1 MKILIT
7 EQQYKKIF
15 ESKDYYDFWDDYN
28 PVYDILSE
36 FLDDKKN
43 GINVKKWNLIPF
55 EQYRNA
61 LIQFVRYGEF
71 MRFPTKYIDRWATIV
86 TENTLSI
93 QAITQLAGHSMYF
106 PTDDLN
112 DFFYGD
118 ANGNDEGEKFQGYD
132 DGYEYLENLGFY
144 DWCKLPDGSDALSDF
159 GLEPL
164 IKLIMELEEQTT
176 PEQKI
181 VVINKILDVYHQR
194 GDLASAFI
202 QGGSKSLSQISYPE
216 ESVNENIELN
226 EMPYPSSFDM
236 EHFKSINSFKG
247 RVEYC
252 RQHLPKIGEGS
263 SRMVFKI
270 DDEKVI
276 KLAKNRKG
284 LEQNKTEADKGY
296 DENYFDCIAKVFDYD
311 DNYKFIEMELALPC
325 KKSDFKRITEYD
337 FETHVKFI
345 IAEKNDKLYQ
355 EFTNE
360 FIDDAYDNYSIMTQV
375 IDFIRNYKFPI
386 EDLLRLQQYGVVKR
400 NGEEHVV
407 IVDYGL
413 TNEIWD
419 KFYTKKRQIGRW

>member
-7 EQQYKKIF
+7 EQQHKKLF

-93 QAITQLAGHSMYF
+93 QAITELAGHSSYF

-118 ANGNDEGEKFQGYD
+118 INGNDEGEKFQGYD
-132 DGYEYLENLGFY
+132 DGSEYLENLGFY
-144 DWCKLPDGSDALSDF
+144 DWCKLPDGSEAWSDY

-296 DENYFDCIAKVFDYD
+296 NENYFDCIAKVFDYD

-325 KKSDFKRITEYD
+325 KKNDFKRITGYD
-337 FETHVKFI
+337 FETYVNFI
-345 IAEKNDKLYQ
+345 IAEKNDTLHQK
-355 EFTNE
+355 FSND
-360 FIDDAYDNYSIMTQV
+360 FIDDAYDNYSLMTEV
-375 IDFIRNYKFPI
+375 IDFSRSFNLPI
-386 EDLLRLQQYGVVKR
+386 EDFLRLRQYGIVKR
-400 NGEEHVV
+400 NGEEQIVV
-407 IVDYGL
+407 VDYGL
-413 TNEIWD
+413 TFDIWNV
-419 KFYTKKRQIGRW
+419 YYSKKR